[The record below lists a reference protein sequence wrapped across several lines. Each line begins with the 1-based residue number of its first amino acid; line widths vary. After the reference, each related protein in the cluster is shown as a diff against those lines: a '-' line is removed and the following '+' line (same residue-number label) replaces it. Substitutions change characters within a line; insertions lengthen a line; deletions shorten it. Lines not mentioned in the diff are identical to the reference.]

1 MPSKKFL
8 FAHQG
13 TTLKPHLELFMG
25 KESKIR
31 KKRNLHYLSK
41 PIEYQQAPR
50 TFHDSFFY
58 KHFGRNEKY
67 ANYRDIFLVK
77 TFDISNLLSKFAR

>member
-8 FAHQG
+8 FAHQES
-13 TTLKPHLELFMG
+13 TLKPHLELFMG
-25 KESKIR
+25 KKSKIR
-31 KKRNLHYLSK
+31 VKGTYTIFRNLLNINK
-41 PIEYQQAPR
+41 LQK

-77 TFDISNLLSKFAR
+77 TFDISNLLFKFAR

>member
-1 MPSKKFL
+1 MPSKNFL
-8 FAHQG
+8 FAHQK

-25 KESKIR
+25 KKSKIR
-31 KKRNLHYLSK
+31 VKETYTIFRNLLNINKLQKHSTI
-41 PIEYQQAPR
+41 P
-50 TFHDSFFY
+50 FFY

-77 TFDISNLLSKFAR
+77 TFDISNLLFKFAR

>member
-8 FAHQG
+8 FAHQE
-13 TTLKPHLELFMG
+13 TTLKAHLELFMS
-25 KESKIR
+25 KKSKIR
-31 KKRNLHYLSK
+31 VKGTYTIFQNLLNINKLREHSTI
-41 PIEYQQAPR
+41 P
-50 TFHDSFFY
+50 FFY

-77 TFDISNLLSKFAR
+77 TFDISNLLFKFAR

>member
-8 FAHQG
+8 FAHQE

-31 KKRNLHYLSK
+31 VKEIYTIFRNLLNINK
-41 PIEYQQAPR
+41 LQEYS
-50 TFHDSFFY
+50 TISFFTSTLEEM
-58 KHFGRNEKY
+58 RNT
-67 ANYRDIFLVK
+67 RIIGIF
-77 TFDISNLLSKFAR
+77 F

>member
-1 MPSKKFL
+1 MPSKNFL
-8 FAHQG
+8 FAHQKN
-13 TTLKPHLELFMG
+13 TLKSHLELFMG

-31 KKRNLHYLSK
+31 EKETYTIFRNLLNINKLREHPTIL
-41 PIEYQQAPR
+41 
-50 TFHDSFFY
+50 FFY

-77 TFDISNLLSKFAR
+77 TFDISNLLFKFAR